1 MEKYRYKLIE
11 EQMLMEED
19 DIPYTAYGISLED
32 GSEKISDI
40 SCDRAFV
47 RELVKKI
54 NKVNLPP
61 YQLADI
67 VDDAIA

>member
-1 MEKYRYKLIE
+1 MGKYRYKLIE
-11 EQMLMEED
+11 EQMVMEEAG
-19 DIPYTAYGISLED
+19 PYTAYGISLYD

-40 SCDRAFV
+40 SCDRTFV

-54 NKVNLPP
+54 NRTNLPP

-67 VDDAIA
+67 VEDAIA